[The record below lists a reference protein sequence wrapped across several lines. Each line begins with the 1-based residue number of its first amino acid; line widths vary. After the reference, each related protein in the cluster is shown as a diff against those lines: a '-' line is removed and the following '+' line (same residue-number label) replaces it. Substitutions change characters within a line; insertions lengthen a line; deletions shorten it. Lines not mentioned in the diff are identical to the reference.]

1 MKLIEAEYSPLNG
14 VSFVSL
20 KHKNKIYTGKATY
33 NIKEEKLP
41 PSAFFGQRIA
51 EYRAMIKYWK
61 EKRDINRIKK
71 QALES
76 LLKDLEPDIQD
87 GVEEDGLYEIILEKL
102 ERHIK
107 YYDKETNNCKKQ
119 IHYLK
124 TEIKEN
130 LKTRKQLLDK
140 VTKT

>member
-1 MKLIEAEYSPLNG
+1 MKLIETKYSPQSG

-20 KHKNKIYTGKATY
+20 KNKNKIYTGQATY
-33 NIKEEKLP
+33 NVKEEKLP
-41 PSAFFGQRIA
+41 PNAFFGQRMA
-51 EYRAMIKYWK
+51 ENRATIKYWK

-76 LLKDLEPDIQD
+76 LLKDLEPHIQD
-87 GVEEDGLYEIILEKL
+87 GVLEEGLYEIILEKL
-102 ERHIK
+102 EQHIK
-107 YYDKETNNCKKQ
+107 YYDKEAKDCKKY
-119 IHYLK
+119 IDYLK

-130 LKTRKQLLDK
+130 LKVRKHLLDK